1 MAWPN
6 RYEDRLSEWVRLRE
20 NNRTNDLET
29 ALLSINDW
37 WQQVP
42 WVPYYLHWDDMDQWP
57 DPWDLLADN
66 YFCSVAKSLGIIYT
80 IHMIARPDITA
91 LQMAVNRDSAD
102 NLVLVNQGK
111 YILNWHTSDQL
122 NIPSKQFTI
131 NQRLDRRAIH
141 HLTDR

>member
-20 NNRTNDLET
+20 NNQTNDLET
-29 ALLSINDW
+29 ALLAVNDW
-37 WQQVP
+37 WQQAP
-42 WVPYYLHWDDMDQWP
+42 WVPYYLHWDDMAQWP

-80 IHMIARPDITA
+80 IHMISRPDITA

-102 NLVLVNQGK
+102 NLVLVNEGK
-111 YILNWHTSDQL
+111 YILNWTQGQIVNITSPQI
-122 NIPSKQFTI
+122 NIIRAVDSSVVTKKI
-131 NQRLDRRAIH
+131 N
-141 HLTDR
+141 